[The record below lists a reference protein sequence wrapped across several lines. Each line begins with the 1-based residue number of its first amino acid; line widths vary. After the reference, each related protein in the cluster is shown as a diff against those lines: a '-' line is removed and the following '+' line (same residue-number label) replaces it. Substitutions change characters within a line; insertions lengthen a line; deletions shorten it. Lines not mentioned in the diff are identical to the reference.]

1 MDLVEQLRIDPEN
14 GARRLEVEYKA
25 GLLALARRLCADEG
39 DAEELVNCTFAEVV
53 RSIDRYAEQSAF
65 FGWMARIMI
74 HLNGRKK
81 DRKSNETVVA
91 SEVMPDVAA
100 DPDADARL
108 LREVDASILR
118 DVIEGLPADIRK
130 TLLLHYFMD
139 MPVKDVARFLAL
151 PVGTVTWRLHY
162 ARQMLAA
169 KLGTQKPGV
178 KLLVFALLLSAGL
191 AVGGALYTLGAA
203 AFGSRAE
210 SAEVVSHAENA
221 ESAESVFHAENAE
234 SAEIVS
240 HAEDAESAEPTSS
253 TFSTPLPS
261 STLSPSSTSSTVST
275 PESSEMNA
283 KPLLAATSLALAA
296 TSASAATDHWTYTP
310 PASGTQGTISW
321 TDSSGFENI
330 VKGAVLSGGQ
340 ITFVHSKNAS
350 STTLRNL
357 DLSLP
362 VYAEDGVTQY
372 EFSPYALGRSDLGGR
387 IVSGSGVTNIVLH
400 PGCKSLGRYCFK
412 GCTELVKV
420 TLNDGLEEICED
432 AFREDKVLAEIVNF
446 FPDSLK
452 SIGIR
457 AFDSCTALSG
467 TAVANGLE
475 TMENRAFIYCNAL
488 QGFDCGRSSL
498 AKVDTSTF
506 YKDTAL
512 ETVVLP
518 DTVTDISS
526 GAFYQCT
533 SLTNFTPLLPPALQ
547 ALGTPSNNDR
557 PLYDCPILGH
567 VVSPHTL
574 TNLLSNSFRGTHI
587 ESFTSPR
594 KGLRSIGEYAFS
606 RCPNLTNVVLSA
618 DLESISANWL
628 YNVAS
633 TGEAHVWF
641 RNLPA
646 NLPGNLWANTTKQH
660 ITIHL
665 PWSQQDTWREWV
677 ASGPSGHTFTFNK
690 ATRTLPE
697 HLNDVGTW
705 QAGVTQNVTWWK
717 DAEKPTL
724 VLIK

>member
-91 SEVMPDVAA
+91 SEEMPDVAA

-108 LREVDASILR
+108 FREVDAALLR
-118 DVIEGLPADIRK
+118 DAIDGLPADIRK
-130 TLLLHYFMD
+130 TLVMHCFMD
-139 MPVKDVARFLAL
+139 MSVKDVARFLAL

-203 AFGSRAE
+203 VFGSRAE

-221 ESAESVFHAENAE
+221 ESAESVSRAENAECAESVFHAENAE
-234 SAEIVS
+234 SAE
-240 HAEDAESAEPTSS
+240 PTS
-253 TFSTPLPS
+253 STPLPS
-261 STLSPSSTSSTVST
+261 STLSTSSTPSTVST

-283 KPLLAATSLALAA
+283 KSFLLAVSSLALAA

-350 STTLRNL
+350 STTLKNL

-362 VYAEDGVTQY
+362 VYAEDEVTQY

-387 IVSGSGVTNIVLH
+387 IVSGSGVTNIVLY
-400 PGCKSLGRYCFK
+400 PGCKSVGRYCFK

-432 AFREDKVLAEIVNF
+432 AFRDDTALTTIENF

-452 SIGIR
+452 SIGVR
-457 AFDSCTALSG
+457 AFDNCKALSG
-467 TAVANGLE
+467 IAVANGLE
-475 TMENRAFIYCNAL
+475 SMGNRAFITCTSL
-488 QGFDCGRSSL
+488 QGFDCGESSL
-498 AKVDTSTF
+498 RKIEASMF
-506 YKDTAL
+506 YKDTGL
-512 ETVVLP
+512 GIVRLP
-518 DTVTDISS
+518 DAVTNIDS
-526 GAFYQCT
+526 GVFYGCT

-547 ALGTPSNNDR
+547 ALGNPAVNDR
-557 PLYDCPILGH
+557 PFYDAAIQGH
-567 VVSPHTL
+567 VVSPPSL

-587 ESFTSPR
+587 ESFTSPK
-594 KGLRSIGEYAFS
+594 KGIRSIGQYAFS
-606 RCPNLTNVVLSA
+606 RCASLTNIVLSA
-618 DLESISANWL
+618 DLETLTTEWVYGMAAGGDGHI
-628 YNVAS
+628 
-633 TGEAHVWF
+633 WF

-646 NLPGNLWANTTKQH
+646 NLPAKLWASTVKQT

-665 PWSQQDTWREWV
+665 PWSQQEAWRAWV
-677 ASGPSGHTFTFNK
+677 ASGPSGHTFTFAG
-690 ATRTLPE
+690 ATKTLPE
-697 HLNDVGTW
+697 KIDDVGTW
-705 QAGVTQNVTWWK
+705 LSNVTQNVTWWK
-717 DAEKPTL
+717 DTVPPTL

>member
-1 MDLVEQLRIDPEN
+1 MTIVEELRTDRES
-14 GARRLEVEYKA
+14 GARRLEAEYKA
-25 GLLALARRLCADEG
+25 GLMSLARRFCADEG
-39 DAEELVNCTFAEVV
+39 DAEELVNRTLAAVV
-53 RSIDRYAEQSAF
+53 EGIDDYLEQSAF
-65 FGWMARIMI
+65 FGWMCKILENVHA
-74 HLNGRKK
+74 K
-81 DRKSNETVVA
+81 DVRRKSNRTVVGDA
-91 SEVMPDVAA
+91 EAVAGA
-100 DPDADARL
+100 RDDDAGDRIF
-108 LREVDASILR
+108 REVDASLLR
-118 DVIEGLPADIRK
+118 DAIADLPADLKDALMLR
-130 TLLLHYFMD
+130 YFMD
-139 MPVKDVARFLAL
+139 LPVSRVARILAA
-151 PVGTVTWRLHY
+151 PEGTVKWRLHC
-162 ARQMLAA
+162 ARMLLAA
-169 KLGTQKPGV
+169 KLGAQRPV
-178 KLLVFALLLSAGL
+178 ARLVLLALLLAAGL
-191 AVGGALYTLGAA
+191 AAGRALYTLGTAVLET
-203 AFGSRAE
+203 RAE
-210 SAEVVSHAENA
+210 SAQLESHAESAEDVSHAENAEDVSHAENA
-221 ESAESVFHAENAE
+221 ESEFHAENAE
-234 SAEIVS
+234 SAE
-240 HAEDAESAEPTSS
+240 PTSS
-253 TFSTPLPS
+253 T
-261 STLSPSSTSSTVST
+261 SSTSSTVST

-387 IVSGSGVTNIVLH
+387 IVSGTGVTNIVLH

-432 AFREDKVLAEIVNF
+432 AFRDDTALTMIENF

-452 SIGIR
+452 SIGVR
-457 AFDSCTALSG
+457 AFDSCKALSG
-467 TAVANGLE
+467 IAVANGLE

-533 SLTNFTPLLPPALQ
+533 SLTNFTPLLPPSLQ
-547 ALGTPSNNDR
+547 ALGTPFNNDR

-606 RCPNLTNVVLSA
+606 RCPNLTNVVLSV

-665 PWSQQDTWREWV
+665 PWSQQEAWREWV

-690 ATRTLPE
+690 ATKTLPE

-705 QAGVTQNVTWWK
+705 LSGVTQNVTWWK

>member
-1 MDLVEQLRIDPEN
+1 
-14 GARRLEVEYKA
+14 
-25 GLLALARRLCADEG
+25 
-39 DAEELVNCTFAEVV
+39 
-53 RSIDRYAEQSAF
+53 
-65 FGWMARIMI
+65 
-74 HLNGRKK
+74 
-81 DRKSNETVVA
+81 
-91 SEVMPDVAA
+91 
-100 DPDADARL
+100 
-108 LREVDASILR
+108 
-118 DVIEGLPADIRK
+118 
-130 TLLLHYFMD
+130 
-139 MPVKDVARFLAL
+139 
-151 PVGTVTWRLHY
+151 
-162 ARQMLAA
+162 
-169 KLGTQKPGV
+169 
-178 KLLVFALLLSAGL
+178 
-191 AVGGALYTLGAA
+191 
-203 AFGSRAE
+203 
-210 SAEVVSHAENA
+210 
-221 ESAESVFHAENAE
+221 
-234 SAEIVS
+234 
-240 HAEDAESAEPTSS
+240 
-253 TFSTPLPS
+253 
-261 STLSPSSTSSTVST
+261 
-275 PESSEMNA
+275 MNA
-283 KPLLAATSLALAA
+283 KPLLAAASSLALAA

-432 AFREDKVLAEIVNF
+432 AFREDKALATIDNF
-446 FPDSLK
+446 FPDSLR
-452 SIGIR
+452 SIGTH
-457 AFDSCTALSG
+457 AFDGCTVLSG
-467 TAVANGLE
+467 NAVANGLE

-547 ALGTPSNNDR
+547 ALGNTSSNDR
-557 PLYDCPILGH
+557 PLYDCPIQGH

-587 ESFTSPR
+587 ESFTSPK
-594 KGLRSIGEYAFS
+594 KGLRSIGQYAFS
-606 RCPNLTNVVLSA
+606 RCASLTNIVLSA
-618 DLESISANWL
+618 DLETLTTEWVYGMAAGGDGHI
-628 YNVAS
+628 
-633 TGEAHVWF
+633 WF

-646 NLPGNLWANTTKQH
+646 NLPAKLWTSTVKQT

-665 PWSQQDTWREWV
+665 PWSQQEAWREWV
-677 ASGPSGHTFTFNK
+677 ASGPSGHTFTFNN
-690 ATRTLPE
+690 ATKTLPE

-705 QAGVTQNVTWWK
+705 LSGVTQNVTWWK

>member
-1 MDLVEQLRIDPEN
+1 
-14 GARRLEVEYKA
+14 
-25 GLLALARRLCADEG
+25 
-39 DAEELVNCTFAEVV
+39 
-53 RSIDRYAEQSAF
+53 
-65 FGWMARIMI
+65 
-74 HLNGRKK
+74 
-81 DRKSNETVVA
+81 
-91 SEVMPDVAA
+91 
-100 DPDADARL
+100 
-108 LREVDASILR
+108 
-118 DVIEGLPADIRK
+118 
-130 TLLLHYFMD
+130 
-139 MPVKDVARFLAL
+139 
-151 PVGTVTWRLHY
+151 
-162 ARQMLAA
+162 
-169 KLGTQKPGV
+169 
-178 KLLVFALLLSAGL
+178 
-191 AVGGALYTLGAA
+191 
-203 AFGSRAE
+203 
-210 SAEVVSHAENA
+210 
-221 ESAESVFHAENAE
+221 
-234 SAEIVS
+234 
-240 HAEDAESAEPTSS
+240 
-253 TFSTPLPS
+253 
-261 STLSPSSTSSTVST
+261 
-275 PESSEMNA
+275 MNA

-310 PASGTQGTISW
+310 PATGTQGTISW

-387 IVSGSGVTNIVLH
+387 IVSGTGVTNIVLH

-432 AFREDKVLAEIVNF
+432 AFRDDTALTMIENF

-452 SIGIR
+452 SIGVR
-457 AFDSCTALSG
+457 AFDNCKALSG
-467 TAVANGLE
+467 IAVANGLE
-475 TMENRAFIYCNAL
+475 SMGNRAFIYCNAL

-533 SLTNFTPLLPPALQ
+533 SLTNFTPLLPPSLQ
-547 ALGTPSNNDR
+547 ALGTPFNNDR

-665 PWSQQDTWREWV
+665 PWSQQEAWREWV

-724 VLIK
+724 VLIR